1 MDTGFLIFLII
12 IWIGS
17 GVIGL
22 VFGAIVGKLVAGFF
36 LGLFLGPIG
45 WIIVFLLPRDAP
57 PKQSQGKRPE
67 RDLGSDAYKV
77 WLGKQYNITKND
89 LFDKYECDGE
99 LFRTLNAALEYADTL
114 VENDPDDR
122 LWAENQLKTDNKFLV
137 ATVIGITFFIFLL
150 IFFS

>member
-1 MDTGFLIFLII
+1 MDAGFLIFLII

-22 VFGAIVGKLVAGFF
+22 VFGAIVEKLVAGFF
-36 LGLFLGPIG
+36 LGLLLGPIG
-45 WIIVFLLPRDAP
+45 WIILFLLPRDAP

-89 LFDKYECDGE
+89 LFDKYECDE
-99 LFRTLNAALEYADTL
+99 KLFATLDEALIYADEMEIRL
-114 VENDPDDR
+114 ELDERERLAIANQQRIDAREN
-122 LWAENQLKTDNKFLV
+122 V
-137 ATVIGITFFIFLL
+137 ALTTSGGMR
-150 IFFS
+150 